1 MQHLRERRCSTVFR
15 RCRPQ
20 RFPSTEGCVVTA
32 VSGGVDEFVVQHKSG
47 VIPPL
52 RDEQVWMKVDDTD
65 VFGPQV
71 IKPDASHPPGD
82 PMAPHRPLTKDTQ
95 GDASED
101 GEIRSL
107 PRFHRTHALEH
118 FVLQRLKEQRLLR
131 RWAQNTT
138 PQDQRW

>member
-20 RFPSTEGCVVTA
+20 RFPPTEGCVVTA

-71 IKPDASHPPGD
+71 FKPDASHPPGD
-82 PMAPHRPLTKDTQ
+82 PMAPHRPLTKDAQ

-101 GEIRSL
+101 GEICSL